1 MVLQRR
7 RAARFAS
14 LVILM
19 FVLTAL
25 WRPGY
30 KNIET
35 VRSFFGVHQ
44 VIETVNGSHRILMH
58 GTTVHG
64 AQRLSGDGRSATSRP
79 EPVMYYYN
87 GGPISQTIDAAR
99 ARSAKG
105 RLARVAVVGLGSGG
119 LACHRRNGE
128 SWTFYEI
135 DPKVVRIA
143 KNPSLFRFLSACAPD
158 ANIVMGDAR
167 LTLAAAQRRYDL
179 IIIDAFSSD
188 AIPVHLLTREAVAG
202 YLSVLEPRGM
212 LVMHISNR
220 HLELGQVVAAV
231 GASEGLVTYL
241 RQDDQSEVSFE
252 KAVAIVAALARDPAH
267 FGNLRKRAG
276 WAELKPNPRVP
287 AWTDDYSNVV
297 GAIIRNKFGL

>member
-1 MVLQRR
+1 
-7 RAARFAS
+7 
-14 LVILM
+14 
-19 FVLTAL
+19 
-25 WRPGY
+25 
-30 KNIET
+30 
-35 VRSFFGVHQ
+35 
-44 VIETVNGSHRILMH
+44 
-58 GTTVHG
+58 
-64 AQRLSGDGRSATSRP
+64 
-79 EPVMYYYN
+79 
-87 GGPISQTIDAAR
+87 
-99 ARSAKG
+99 
-105 RLARVAVVGLGSGG
+105 
-119 LACHRRNGE
+119 
-128 SWTFYEI
+128 
-135 DPKVVRIA
+135 
-143 KNPSLFRFLSACAPD
+143 
-158 ANIVMGDAR
+158 MGDAR

-179 IIIDAFSSD
+179 IIIDGFSSD